1 MAGINEDVQYTLSL
15 KDMLTGKLKQADGEA
30 KKLETTFGG
39 LKTVIGGVGIAL
51 GTIAVG
57 DFLRESVSM
66 FNDSSQASAQ
76 LDASLRSTANAA
88 HLNRQALDAQAESL
102 MNVSLFDDDAITGS
116 QALLATFT
124 KVKDAIYMD
133 AIPAITDLAT
143 KMGGDLQGATI
154 QVGKALNDPI
164 KGITALT
171 RVGVS
176 FTEQQ
181 KETIKGL
188 VETGRSAEAQ
198 RIILNELNKE
208 FGGSAAAAAAAG
220 TGPLTVF
227 QNQIGNIREELGGL
241 IVDLISYSR
250 PALDLFKDG
259 LQGIVNVTRSAIEWS
274 KEHADGI
281 KAVVGGLLVAGGVLL
296 AYEGYLIGV
305 AAAQGALTFATAAWT
320 TVNQIALAW
329 DVARA
334 EGLGVVAAAQWALN
348 VAMEANPIGLLIAG
362 IAALAAG
369 LIYAY
374 EKSETFRAIIWGL
387 WEVVK
392 TVSSAIGNAFMGVG
406 KIILGAVTVNPSMI
420 ADGWHQLSVTALD
433 KGREIAGAFGKG
445 YQGGLAD
452 FAADQ
457 VEQTA
462 GSNEFAKDKGK
473 GILVPGEP
481 GADGKDISPKKA
493 TANKAVTV
501 NISINNLIEQFKVQT
516 TTINESLPKIQTA
529 VANTLVKAVN
539 DANLVADI

>member
-39 LKTVIGGVGIAL
+39 LKTVIGGIGLAF
-51 GTIAVG
+51 GAIAVG
-57 DFLRESVSM
+57 DFIKESIIG
-66 FNDSSQASAQ
+66 FNEGEQAAAQ
-76 LDASLRSTANAA
+76 LTATLNSTANAA
-88 HLNRQALDAQAESL
+88 NLNREALDAQAQSL
-102 MNVSLFDDDAITGS
+102 QNTTLFEDDKITS
-116 QALLATFT
+116 AQALLATFT
-124 KVKDAIYMD
+124 NIKDAIYMD
-133 AIPAITDLAT
+133 AIPAITDIAQ
-143 KMGGDLQGATI
+143 KMGGDLQGAAV
-154 QVGKALNDPI
+154 QVGKSLNDPI

-208 FGGSAAAAAAAG
+208 FGGSAAAAAATG
-220 TGPLTVF
+220 TGPFVVF
-227 QNQIGNIREELGGL
+227 QHQIQAITDEIGGL
-241 IVDLISYSR
+241 VLEIGVGLM
-250 PALDLFKDG
+250 PAFNVLKDGIEATINGMKSAVQWAKEHKDG
-259 LQGIVNVTRSAIEWS
+259 L
-274 KEHADGI
+274 
-281 KAVVGGLLVAGGVLL
+281 KAVAGGILITGGLLL

-305 AAAQGALTFATAAWT
+305 ASAQGALTFATAAWT

-493 TANKAVTV
+493 TANKAITV